1 MNKKLISIALTS
13 LALIAGA
20 CSGEKG
26 WTVDGVV
33 EGGEGLRLALEGFN
47 NSRWYVIDSIS
58 VASNETFAYHSAKPA
73 PYPEILRLTLD
84 GNSIYFPVD
93 SVSTVTINTRADNFA
108 GAYRLQGDGETAGF
122 MRVDSLI
129 AASPRGEARADSLLK
144 RQLSQMVVD
153 PNAGLMTAYYI
164 VNKRIDGKPLF
175 AIENNRDLAVIGALA
190 QRFSTERPDDPR
202 AKILAD
208 MFIAAKSARL
218 PRVES
223 TVDVFETNLP
233 AEISGYDAKGTR
245 HSLSETVGKGKIT
258 LLSFTTYSAEMSP
271 AYNVILAG
279 LYDKYK
285 DAGIE
290 IFQIAYDPDEV
301 AWKQTAVNLPWISIW
316 NSPNDGVESLMK
328 YNVGGFPVTY
338 IIDRA
343 GDIRQRV
350 DNPEELAK
358 AVAKYI

>member
-1 MNKKLISIALTS
+1 MNNKLITIALTS
-13 LALIAGA
+13 LALVAGA

-33 EGGEGLRLALEGFN
+33 DGGEGRKLALEGFN
-47 NSRWYVIDSIS
+47 TSRWYVIDSIS

-93 SVSTVTINTRADNFA
+93 SVSTITVNTTADNFA
-108 GAYRLQGDGETAGF
+108 GAYKLSGSEEAAEF
-122 MRVDSLI
+122 MRVDSLL
-129 AASPRGEARADSLLK
+129 AVSPCGDARADSLVK
-144 RQLSQMVVD
+144 RQLTQMVVD

-175 AIENNRDLAVIGALA
+175 AIENSRDLSVIGALA
-190 QRFSTERPDDPR
+190 QRFKNERPDDPR
-202 AKILAD
+202 TKILTD
-208 MFIAAKSARL
+208 MFISAKSARL
-218 PRVES
+218 PRVQS
-223 TVDVFETNLP
+223 TVDVVETNLP
-233 AEISGYDAKGTR
+233 AEISGYDVKGNK
-245 HSLSETVGKGKIT
+245 HSLSETVTKGKVT
-258 LLSFTTYSAEMSP
+258 LLSFTVYSAEMSP
-271 AYNVILAG
+271 AYNVILAD
-279 LYDKYK
+279 LYNKYK

-316 NSPNDGVESLMK
+316 NSPKDGVESLMK
-328 YNVGGFPVTY
+328 YNIGGFPVTY
-338 IIDRA
+338 VIDRA
-343 GDIRQRV
+343 GDIRERV
-350 DNPEELAK
+350 DNPDELAK

>member
-1 MNKKLISIALTS
+1 MNKKLMSMALAS
-13 LALIAGA
+13 LALLAGA

-33 EGGEGLRLALEGFN
+33 DGGEGLKLALEGFN
-47 NSRWYVIDSIS
+47 NSHWFVIDSIS

-84 GNSIYFPVD
+84 GRSIYFPVD
-93 SVSTVTINTRADNFA
+93 SVSTVTIKTDAGNFA
-108 GAYRLQGDGETAGF
+108 GAYTISGSDEAVEF

-129 AASPRGEARADSLLK
+129 AATPRGEARADSLLK
-144 RQLSQMVVD
+144 RQLSQMVIN
-153 PNAGLMTAYYI
+153 PEGGLMTAYYI

-175 AIENNRDLAVIGALA
+175 STENNRDLSVLGALA

-202 AKILAD
+202 TKILAD
-208 MFIAAKSARL
+208 MFMSAKAATL

-223 TVDVFETNLP
+223 TIDVNVLNLP
-233 AEISGYDAKGTR
+233 GEISGYDAKGKK
-245 HSLSETVGKGKIT
+245 HSLCETVAKGNVT

-285 DAGIE
+285 TSGFE
-290 IFQIAYDPDEV
+290 VFQVAYDADEV

-316 NSPNDGVESLMK
+316 NSPANGVEALMK

-350 DNPEELAK
+350 DNPEELEK